1 MLTTRQKL
9 FFVRIVSFPVR
20 LVSGIF
26 FKPPVRV
33 RRNKINWC
41 LDLNEAIDLVI
52 FLIGNFE
59 PRTIRNYRQTLS
71 DGAVVFDIGA
81 NIGSHT
87 LPLAKIV
94 QPNGMIYAFEPTHYA
109 FDKLKYNV
117 GLNPDLLE
125 FIRVEQILLSRV
137 EEDHQVEEIASS
149 WPIKTN
155 NKTHKLH
162 GGESKTTSGAR
173 TTSLDSF
180 VEVNNIN
187 TLNLIKI
194 DVDGNELDVLKGAL
208 KTINKFK
215 PLIMF
220 ELAPYALKEK
230 GYSGPELIR
239 TLKELGYEFSKKPY
253 GSKITLSGEELSLS
267 IPDGSSINLWGIP
280 T

>member
-26 FKPPVRV
+26 YKSPVRV
-33 RRNKINWC
+33 RRNKINWS

-52 FLIGNFE
+52 YLIGNFE

-71 DGAVVFDIGA
+71 NGAVVFDIGA

-149 WPIKTN
+149 WPIK
-155 NKTHKLH
+155 
-162 GGESKTTSGAR
+162 
-173 TTSLDSF
+173 
-180 VEVNNIN
+180 V
-187 TLNLIKI
+187 
-194 DVDGNELDVLKGAL
+194 
-208 KTINKFK
+208 KTIIFVFTS
-215 PLIMF
+215 MF
-220 ELAPYALKEK
+220 PLKETVSFWK
-230 GYSGPELIR
+230 
-239 TLKELGYEFSKKPY
+239 
-253 GSKITLSGEELSLS
+253 
-267 IPDGSSINLWGIP
+267 SSMI
-280 T
+280 